1 MKLGQHLQF
10 IQTSLHFYFRHE
22 IEKVVGSIKD
32 FMRGDC
38 STYGA
43 LKKFPSM
50 RGDVE
55 DDAYKHY
62 NSGNDYKQHIQVGG
76 RTTREK

>member
-1 MKLGQHLQF
+1 
-10 IQTSLHFYFRHE
+10 
-22 IEKVVGSIKD
+22 
-32 FMRGDC
+32 MRGDC

-50 RGDVE
+50 WDYVE

-62 NSGNDYKQHIQVGG
+62 NSGNDDDNMNMLVGPPEEEVMILLHQS
-76 RTTREK
+76 TKFYSFLLSIEKYDES